1 MKEPAAEYVLE
12 LPATA
17 WAAGRRGVGAPKL
30 RVPSGFAWLK
40 HLDTEEQMDF
50 FSSLLKVVVQAQRTG
65 NWEPV
70 SELVE
75 EWQATASIYADSA
88 TMQALETARQERT
101 QGEVVSLA
109 ALRRELGR

>member
-1 MKEPAAEYVLE
+1 MSTMKEPAAEYVLE
-12 LPATA
+12 LPV
-17 WAAGRRGVGAPKL
+17 AALAAGAPKL

-40 HLDTEEQMDF
+40 HLDAEEQMDF
-50 FSSLLKVVVQAQRTG
+50 FGSLLKAVFQAQRTG
-65 NWEPV
+65 NWELV

-88 TMQALETARQERT
+88 TMQALETARQERI